1 MEADANRGRICF
13 LQLHSLVVEELMGG
27 GRIVNALRGFL
38 AWRVVLFFFFLHAQ
52 MSWAHLPELFGR
64 EYIRLEGPPQLS
76 AEETTAAQP
85 LPLSKEDRALYESK
99 LKQAEVSGGPY
110 ASGLSDPYI
119 GLAFDY
125 LKRGDSEGALEAYR
139 RALHVVRVNDGLSSP
154 RQTPILREIIDIH
167 RSIGDAE
174 ALNDAY
180 EYYARILK
188 FDQPPLTEKK
198 LQAALEYMDW
208 ERELYVAQ
216 TVANTRAPLMR
227 VFRANKGLLQALTP
241 SNAQELNWHTQLT
254 LSQLRNF
261 YLILSDEHLPVQ
273 STGFATGHE
282 VKVDAVNRRF
292 AFAQQ
297 SALKNAKT
305 LLHSSLDYA
314 QSAPEAERA
323 VLHLELGDWHQW
335 NGELNRAT
343 EQYTQ
348 VVKLLHASGEEALL
362 IQWLDQPVELPD
374 EPQFNGGNHK
384 LRSGVVIQANYDVSS
399 RGDVQ
404 RVEVSTSDEK
414 NAWQAWRLKSMLRDT
429 HFRPRFIHGE
439 AELTEQ
445 ISRQYMLVNI
455 D

>member
-1 MEADANRGRICF
+1 MGRICY
-13 LQLHSLVVEELMGG
+13 LQLYSFVVEELMGG
-27 GRIVNALRGFL
+27 GFVNALSGFP

-64 EYIRLEGPPQLS
+64 EYIRLEGSPQLS
-76 AEETTAAQP
+76 AEETTAAQQ
-85 LPLSKEDRALYESK
+85 LPLSKEDRALYENE

-119 GLAFDY
+119 GLGYDY
-125 LKRGDSEGALEAYR
+125 LKRGDSKGALEAYR
-139 RALHVVRVNDGLSSP
+139 QALHVVRVNDGLNSQ
-154 RQTPILREIIDIH
+154 RQAPILREIIDIH
-167 RSIGDAE
+167 RRIGDAE

-188 FDQPPLTEKK
+188 FDLPPLTEKK

-216 TVANTRAPLMR
+216 TIANTRAPLMR
-227 VFRANKGLLQALTP
+227 VYRVNKGMLQSLVP

-261 YLILSDEHLPVQ
+261 YLMLGDEYLPLQ
-273 STGFATGHE
+273 STGFATGHG
-282 VKVDAVNRRF
+282 VKIDKVNRRF

-297 SALKNAKT
+297 TALKDAKT
-305 LLHSSLDYA
+305 LLRSSIDYA

-335 NGELNRAT
+335 NGELGHAT
-343 EQYTQ
+343 KQYTR
-348 VVKLLHASGEEALL
+348 VVELLHASGDEALL
-362 IQWLDQPVELPD
+362 MQWLDQPVELPD
-374 EPQFNGGNHK
+374 EPQLNGGGHS
-384 LRSGVVIQANYDVSS
+384 LRPGVVIQANYDVSS
-399 RGDVQ
+399 RGVVQ
-404 RVEVSTSDEK
+404 RVVVSTSDEK
-414 NAWQAWRLKSMLRDT
+414 NEWQAWRLKRMLRDT
-429 HFRPRFIHGE
+429 HFRPRFSRGE

-445 ISRQYMLVNI
+445 ISRQYMLVGI
-455 D
+455 DTKQ